1 MSGQEL
7 VAYEEYNDYPLLTVE
22 EYELACH
29 YLENTYAQA
38 HLGEARLRFKLRLQR
53 SLAGGT
59 PYITIATPIAV
70 EDDSIDELLGMGFL
84 NARDTTDEDM
94 DGLEGMDIEGE
105 DGDTVSYNRML
116 ATACPELDLVI
127 KYADTRGW

>member
-7 VAYEEYNDYPLLTVE
+7 VAYEEYSDYPLLTIE
-22 EYELACH
+22 EFELACH

-59 PYITIATPIAV
+59 SYITIATPIAV
-70 EDDSIDELLGMGFL
+70 EDGSIDALLGMGFL
-84 NARDTTDEDM
+84 SASIRVDEDM
-94 DGLEGMDIEGE
+94 EELESMDIEGE
-105 DGDTVSYNRML
+105 DGDTVSYHWLL
-116 ATACPELDLVI
+116 ATSMP
-127 KYADTRGW
+127 